1 MIKKKKFLGK
11 YKYLSPKDLSKFPSD
26 RTLII
31 ITAGLLDL
39 YSEIVKNKLF
49 YFNIIHKK
57 SIEFYHYFK
66 SKNKIINQNLSY
78 LDDKKS
84 KFIYLQKL
92 NNIISGNFVD
102 TNIYSSCQYLN
113 NDLIQ
118 NGKKIK
124 KIIYAGAFDGY
135 NMDRFL
141 KLNKKII
148 INAFEPSSKMYRFLK
163 NKYKKNNDIKIFNSL
178 LWSQNDLDIRF
189 NDDSKN
195 EGLSASVIN
204 SASLGSTYK
213 VKTFKIDNLIDKF
226 RADMIALDVEGSELK
241 ALDGAKKYINKHKP
255 ILGICIYHNAYD
267 YAQIIKTLYLN
278 YKQYY
283 KFYIR
288 QHSVISYI
296 ETVLYCIPKK

>member
-1 MIKKKKFLGK
+1 
-11 YKYLSPKDLSKFPSD
+11 
-26 RTLII
+26 
-31 ITAGLLDL
+31 
-39 YSEIVKNKLF
+39 
-49 YFNIIHKK
+49 
-57 SIEFYHYFK
+57 
-66 SKNKIINQNLSY
+66 
-78 LDDKKS
+78 
-84 KFIYLQKL
+84 
-92 NNIISGNFVD
+92 
-102 TNIYSSCQYLN
+102 
-113 NDLIQ
+113 
-118 NGKKIK
+118 
-124 KIIYAGAFDGY
+124 
-135 NMDRFL
+135 MDRFL
-141 KLNKKII
+141 KLNKKIS

-163 NKYKKNNDIKIFNSL
+163 NKYKKNNNVKIFNSL
-178 LWSQNDLDIRF
+178 LWSQNDLDIKF

-195 EGLSASVIN
+195 KGLSASVIN
-204 SASLGSTYK
+204 SELLGSTYK

-255 ILGICIYHNAYD
+255 ILSICIYHNAYD